1 MSGCIRMVCGS
12 AAIGAVLAC
21 SGANTVTDQRATVFF
36 QLDAPLCSSIIPVQ
50 FHIDDALVGKDTFV
64 VHLANEHTKS
74 RAFVTTAGQH
84 KLGGGI
90 FGSPNGWFD
99 TTVTLRAG
107 ETFTD
112 TLHFYCS

>member
-1 MSGCIRMVCGS
+1 MGRYLRAAWGVATLTSVFGCAGS
-12 AAIGAVLAC
+12 TSIDPR
-21 SGANTVTDQRATVFF
+21 STVFF
-36 QLDAPLCSSIIPVQ
+36 KLDAPLCSSVIPVQ
-50 FHIDDALVGKDTFV
+50 FHIDDALVGQDTFV

-74 RAFVTTAGQH
+74 RGFVTTAGRH

-90 FGSPNGWFD
+90 FGSQNGWFD

>member
-1 MSGCIRMVCGS
+1 MSGSIRMLCGI
-12 AAIGAVLAC
+12 AAIGALSAC
-21 SGANTVTDQRATVFF
+21 SGAHTGIDPRATVFF

-50 FHIDDALVGKDTFV
+50 FNIDDALVGKDTFV

-84 KLGGGI
+84 KLGVGV
-90 FGSPNGWFD
+90 FGSPNGWSD